1 MKYIKIKIIEYRDNQ
16 AYADLQA
23 AAAELNDLTAQHDAA
38 ARNAAEIDK
47 LAKASGLPADAEIA
61 AAEAGKARALAS
73 ALIAARGKVSH
84 ASEAHQRKAR
94 NPAKAGTFG
103 VGTFGYQELTP
114 DTLELVRLLDEQGKP
129 FPADAVFGYEVV
141 DADPPMPKWGTP
153 DPVAPTA

>member
-1 MKYIKIKIIEYRDNQ
+1 MRYIKFRIVEYRDNQ

-23 AAAELNDLTAQHDAA
+23 AAAELGDLTAQHDAA
-38 ARNAAEIDK
+38 TRNAAEIDK
-47 LAKASGLPADAEIA
+47 LAKASGLPGDAEIA

-84 ASEAHQRKAR
+84 ASEVHSKKAR
-94 NPAKAGTFG
+94 GHAK

-129 FPADAVFGYEVV
+129 FPPDAVFGYEVE
-141 DADPPMPKWGTP
+141 DANPPMPKWGIP
-153 DPVAPTA
+153 DPVAPAA